1 MFCTVVINLHN
12 LPYCTLTHIHTHTQ
26 HNQCC
31 HWPVVYLD
39 FMHVTGTSIVPNK
52 TSENRGVF
60 FFCSCLKISEFKNAL
75 CNSRKCIY
83 IILIHD
89 SYYNVHFINLFFF
102 YHSSL
107 FKSIRIRRMVIQEVW
122 YANIYFFL
130 GQDNKKV
137 SEIILKLRH
146 F

>member
-12 LPYCTLTHIHTHTQ
+12 LPYCTLTHTHTQ

-39 FMHVTGTSIVPNK
+39 FMHVTGTSIVQNK

-75 CNSRKCIY
+75 CNSRKRIY

-89 SYYNVHFINLFFF
+89 SYYNVHFIN
-102 YHSSL
+102 S
-107 FKSIRIRRMVIQEVW
+107 
-122 YANIYFFL
+122 FFL
-130 GQDNKKV
+130 SFLTFKKYSHSKDGYSRSLV
-137 SEIILKLRH
+137 CKYILFSWSR
-146 F
+146 